1 MNKGTILF
9 HKNFLFSDGN
19 TGEKL
24 IIILNVPKNK
34 EPFLVCR
41 TTSKSQ
47 FYINKHIN
55 KRGCYSDKNI
65 YYIDANFDWF
75 RENTWIQFYELFEL
89 DTAGFLND
97 HFKGNL
103 EIKGC
108 LRTETIQA
116 IVNCIKKSEDVSNYH
131 MRLLCS

>member
-9 HKNFLFSDGN
+9 DKKFPFSDGN

-34 EPFLVCR
+34 ESFLVCR
-41 TTSKSQ
+41 TTSKPQ
-47 FYINKHIN
+47 FYIN

-75 RENTWIQFYELFEL
+75 RKNTWIQFYELTEI
-89 DTAGFLND
+89 DNASFLNN

-116 IVNCIKKSEDVSNYH
+116 IINCIKKSEDVSNYH